1 MEKYGEILIQGK
13 EFWSLFIFD
22 ILRELYSDK
31 EDDFV
36 FAYLYD
42 AIV

>member
-1 MEKYGEILIQGK
+1 MEKYGDIVIKGK

-22 ILRELYSDK
+22 ILRELDSQK